1 MGNNKKKTNFNMV
14 DTNMLD
20 EKEQAE
26 KLKQLGNNEFKK
38 QNYHDAIN
46 YYTQAISLS
55 PTAPLY
61 SNRA

>member
-1 MGNNKKKTNFNMV
+1 MV

-26 KLKQLGNNEFKK
+26 KLKQQGNEEFKK

-46 YYTQAISLS
+46 YYT
-55 PTAPLY
+55 
-61 SNRA
+61 